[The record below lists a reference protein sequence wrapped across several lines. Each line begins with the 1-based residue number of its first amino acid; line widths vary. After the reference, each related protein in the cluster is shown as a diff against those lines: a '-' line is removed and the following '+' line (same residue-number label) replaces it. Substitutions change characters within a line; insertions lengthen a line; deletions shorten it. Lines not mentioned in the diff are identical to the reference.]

1 MPSADETQTELE
13 AAIAEGYARRDRD
26 NMAPTIE
33 YFTDLLARYP
43 DRPEAI
49 YEVGGAYDTAGEEH
63 RARGFYERA
72 LAAGLQ
78 GDTRRRCLLQYGS
91 TLRNLGLFDESVSVL
106 RDACSDYPD
115 SDSLRVFLALSLHA
129 ASRSDA
135 AVAEL
140 LSLAADRIHSP
151 DIDRYEPALRGN
163 ADHLRA
169 LDGAAQQRE
178 PQEKP

>member
-1 MPSADETQTELE
+1 MHSADDRDLQ
-13 AAIAEGYARRDRD
+13 AAIAEGYARRDRS

-33 YFTDLLARYP
+33 YFTALLAQYP
-43 DRPEAI
+43 DNPEAI
-49 YEVGGAYDTAGEEH
+49 YEVGGAYDTAGEEE

-91 TLRNLGLFDESVSVL
+91 TLRNLGLFDESIAVL
-106 RDACSDYPD
+106 REACSDYPD

-140 LSLAADRIHSP
+140 LALAADRIHSP
-151 DIDRYEPALRGN
+151 DTDRYEPALRGN
-163 ADHLRA
+163 ADYLRD
-169 LDGAAQQRE
+169 LDTAAQERR
-178 PQEKP
+178 PQ

>member
-1 MPSADETQTELE
+1 MRSGNEDDLQR
-13 AAIAEGYARRDRD
+13 AIAEGYARRDRN

-33 YFTDLLARYP
+33 YFTALLAQYP
-43 DRPEAI
+43 DHPEAI
-49 YEVGGAYDTAGEEH
+49 YEVGGAYDTAGEEE

-91 TLRNLGLFDESVSVL
+91 TLRNLGLFDESIVVL
-106 RDACSDYPD
+106 REACSEFPE

-140 LSLAADRIHSP
+140 LALAADRIHSP

-163 ADHLRA
+163 ADYLRA
-169 LDGAAQQRE
+169 LDAAAQERE
-178 PQEKP
+178 SE

>member
-1 MPSADETQTELE
+1 MRSGNEDDLQR
-13 AAIAEGYARRDRD
+13 AIAEGYARRDRN

-33 YFTDLLARYP
+33 YVTALLAQYP
-43 DRPEAI
+43 DHPEAI
-49 YEVGGAYDTAGEEH
+49 YEVGGAYDTAGEEE

-91 TLRNLGLFDESVSVL
+91 TLRNLGLFDESIVVL
-106 RDACSDYPD
+106 REACSEFPE

-140 LSLAADRIHSP
+140 LALAADRIHSP

-163 ADHLRA
+163 ADYLRA
-169 LDGAAQQRE
+169 LDAAAQERE
-178 PQEKP
+178 SE